1 MLSPNRQRPG
11 DPLRALP
18 LSVPWLPP
26 GSGGLLEGRPPGR
39 PSVVL
44 DQSNWPRT
52 VPQEIAPPCTPR
64 HIYEPDYAQN
74 HRSAC
79 DLSDFVRIRR
89 SPPVQVVLFQFFL
102 FRGARLLLPRGPRTR
117 CTGARRLTTIET
129 EKTKFRPCKI
139 SGLLLTRELALC
151 ALTTSAGFT
160 ESVWSITCM
169 RNQQRASLTH
179 YWLF

>member
-1 MLSPNRQRPG
+1 MDSPTISG
-11 DPLRALP
+11 CSLRINSALCALASAGIRGLAGRTASRTAKRSP
-18 LSVPWLPP
+18 RSVKLAPN
-26 GSGGLLEGRPPGR
+26 GA
-39 PSVVL
+39 
-44 DQSNWPRT
+44 PRRSL
-52 VPQEIAPPCTPR
+52 PCTPR